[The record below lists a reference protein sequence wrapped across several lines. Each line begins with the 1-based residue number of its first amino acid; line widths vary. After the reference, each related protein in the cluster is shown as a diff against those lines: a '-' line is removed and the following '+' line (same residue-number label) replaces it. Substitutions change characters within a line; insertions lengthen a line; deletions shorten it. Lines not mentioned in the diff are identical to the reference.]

1 MDSDKPG
8 TQLQVL
14 TTHPGWVAYYGRW
27 HTHLAYGP
35 VLRWHPLCTA
45 PCSTDVPG
53 TLVYRVSG
61 PTVAPSDDFT
71 LGPGGERVLHVEG
84 GSRSGQAGGAVAL
97 ALGIPTA
104 IVGVVLIAA
113 GPDTRTAGYVTG
125 GIGFGLIAAGAVLL
139 ATTATHVT
147 DEQGRSFAKGQAPRQ
162 ARGKS
167 GPPPVKFGPNGLI
180 F

>member
-1 MDSDKPG
+1 MVHLQIDSDKPG

-14 TTHPGWVAYYGRW
+14 TTHPGWVAFYGRW

-35 VLRWHPLCTA
+35 VLRWHPLCAA
-45 PCSTDVPG
+45 PCSTSVPG
-53 TLVYRVSG
+53 TLVYRIAG

-71 LGPGGERVLHVEG
+71 LGPGGERTLHVEA

-97 ALGIPTA
+97 AIGIPTA
-104 IVGVVLIAA
+104 IVGVVLVASS
-113 GPDTRTAGYVTG
+113 PDTRTAGYVTG
-125 GIGFGLIAAGAVLL
+125 GIGFGLIALGAVLL

-147 DEQGRSFAKGQAPRQ
+147 DDRGQTVAKAQP
-162 ARGKS
+162 KKE
-167 GPPPVKFGPNGLI
+167 PPPVKLGPSGLV